1 MPPYRVR
8 SLIPADEHGPN
19 SAPYMVL
26 TYSFSLS
33 HFQDDRSVVGR
44 VVRLSKHP
52 FTIVGVA
59 PPDFQGTLLFISPD
73 FFVPLVNKEQL
84 DGEDILNAR
93 GNRKLLMALGHLRAG
108 VTPAQA
114 IADLNSI
121 VSPLEQGLPQRCVGV
136 QTHLVSPASATDF

>member
-1 MPPYRVR
+1 
-8 SLIPADEHGPN
+8 
-19 SAPYMVL
+19 MVL
-26 TYSFSLS
+26 TYSFWHG
-33 HFQDDRSVVGR
+33 HFLDDRSVVGR

-114 IADLNSI
+114 IADVNSI
-121 VSPLEQGLPQRCVGV
+121 GSYLEKLPQG
-136 QTHLVSPASATDF
+136 